1 MDLEKLVKTTTQEL
15 EKLVSTDTVI
25 GKPQTFEGKTVI
37 PVNKIQFGF
46 GAGGGTGE
54 GKCKEKDNFGSG
66 EGGGVGAG
74 AGVEPIAFLVVD
86 KDGVKVFPLRH
97 KGSIATAIEALVEK
111 CPGIM
116 EKGMEMESKMKEMK
130 KGEKKKK

>member
-1 MDLEKLVKTTTQEL
+1 MDLEKLIKTTTQEL
-15 EKLVSTDTVI
+15 EKLVSTETVI
-25 GKPQTFEGKTVI
+25 GKPQTFEGKVVI

-54 GKCKEKDNFGSG
+54 GKGKEKENIGSG
-66 EGGGVGAG
+66 EGVGAG
-74 AGVEPIAFLVVD
+74 AGVEPIAFLVID
-86 KDGVKVFPLRH
+86 KEEVKVFPLRH